1 MTLLRAVSRTMLAS
15 YFIASG
21 VKALRDPAPLVPLAE
36 PLADRFVP
44 LVKQYAPDQVAGI
57 IPEDAQSLVRLNG
70 GAQVLGG
77 LALATGKGRRFGA
90 LLLAGSLVPST
101 IAKYPFWRDSDPE
114 VKAANRTHFLKN
126 ISLLGGV
133 LLASR
138 DTEGQPSIAWR
149 AQKGGQSLA
158 KDTRKAAKKLSKNS
172 SSFGDSASDLADSAV
187 AGGAALVGAV
197 VESSRRARKQAAKQL
212 EEAKKAAAKAA
223 KQAKKDAP
231 KQLKAAK
238 KLAAEQAEVARNA
251 AKAAQKESLKQA
263 KSAGKQGKKVRKNI
277 SLGEN

>member
-149 AQKGGQSLA
+149 AQKE
-158 KDTRKAAKKLSKNS
+158 TR
-172 SSFGDSASDLADSAV
+172 
-187 AGGAALVGAV
+187 
-197 VESSRRARKQAAKQL
+197 
-212 EEAKKAAAKAA
+212 
-223 KQAKKDAP
+223 KQAKKQT
-231 KQLKAAK
+231 K
-238 KLAAEQAEVARNA
+238 
-251 AKAAQKESLKQA
+251 
-263 KSAGKQGKKVRKNI
+263 KQGGKVRKNI

>member
-44 LVKQYAPDQVAGI
+44 LVKQYAPDQVAGL

-133 LLASR
+133 LLASPGYR
-138 DTEGQPSIAWR
+138 RSAEHCLAGAEGRP
-149 AQKGGQSLA
+149 
-158 KDTRKAAKKLSKNS
+158 
-172 SSFGDSASDLADSAV
+172 V
-187 AGGAALVGAV
+187 AGQGHPEGG
-197 VESSRRARKQAAKQL
+197 
-212 EEAKKAAAKAA
+212 EEAVEE
-223 KQAKKDAP
+223 
-231 KQLKAAK
+231 LIE
-238 KLAAEQAEVARNA
+238 LR
-251 AKAAQKESLKQA
+251 
-263 KSAGKQGKKVRKNI
+263 
-277 SLGEN
+277 

>member
-1 MTLLRAVSRTMLAS
+1 MLAS

-114 VKAANRTHFLKN
+114 VKAGNRTHFLKN

-197 VESSRRARKQAAKQL
+197 VESSRRARKQAAKRL
-212 EEAKKAAAKAA
+212 EEAQKAAAKAA

-251 AKAAQKESLKQA
+251 AKAAQKERLKQA